1 MTQKLAKI
9 QITQVFERDKKNDFI
24 FKSIKID
31 ENMLKNRKPIELL
44 I

>member
-1 MTQKLAKI
+1 MLNI
-9 QITQVFERDKKNDFI
+9 WFFKKNDFI